1 MKGDLLKVI
10 TVKAESFL
18 LLCVEHNMKSYDEV
32 LNTHTREIIFP
43 RSVVFRAHDFGLK

>member
-32 LNTHTREIIFP
+32 LNTHT
-43 RSVVFRAHDFGLK
+43 HTHTGK

>member
-1 MKGDLLKVI
+1 MKGDLLKVT

-32 LNTHTREIIFP
+32 LNTHTHTHTGNNLSQISCF
-43 RSVVFRAHDFGLK
+43 